1 MVLRNGLRHIF
12 PLFGDAGWPWYN
24 LRSSGVVRF
33 RVGHQFVWHR
43 SRWYNAYMDAQ
54 PKQILDVALTLP
66 ESDRAGLAASL
77 IRSLDD
83 APDPD
88 SDAKWATEIERRIRS
103 IEEGSAELEAWDA
116 VMAKMHDR
124 HNG

>member
-1 MVLRNGLRHIF
+1 
-12 PLFGDAGWPWYN
+12 
-24 LRSSGVVRF
+24 
-33 RVGHQFVWHR
+33 
-43 SRWYNAYMDAQ
+43 MDTQ

-88 SDAKWATEIERRIRS
+88 ADVKWATEIERRIRS
-103 IEEGSAELEAWDA
+103 IDGGSVELEAWDA
-116 VMAKMHDR
+116 VMAEMRDR
-124 HNG
+124 RNG